1 MRRSSLIAI
10 IATIIAIILY
20 WTPLPIIGG
29 IIIGGYP
36 WIAPDAAKPV
46 FIGVGVVAT
55 VVLLVLSALTFYFSK
70 RIEELER
77 YSRTSAELPPPLRTD
92 YPSSMDTSSFGSSGE
107 ESEEEY
113 DF

>member
-20 WTPLPIIGG
+20 WTPIPSIGG
-29 IIIGGYP
+29 VIIGGYP
-36 WIAPDAAKPV
+36 WIAPDSARPV

-70 RIEELER
+70 RIEEIEK
-77 YSRTSAELPPPLRTD
+77 YSKTSAELPPPPRTD
-92 YPSSMDTSSFGSSGE
+92 YPSSMNTSSFGSSGE
-107 ESEEEY
+107 DEEEY